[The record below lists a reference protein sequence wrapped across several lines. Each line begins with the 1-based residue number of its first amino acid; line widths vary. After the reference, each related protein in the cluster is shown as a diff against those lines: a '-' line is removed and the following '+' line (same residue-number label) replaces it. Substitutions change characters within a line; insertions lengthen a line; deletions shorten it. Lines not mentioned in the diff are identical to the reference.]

1 MENLVMYLIP
11 NFHKTLKP
19 KFLTSVSCRHYVRR
33 RNMEPEWGDYELSE
47 NCPEENGK
55 ENDRSTAA
63 RPENKWLDQTKNKDI
78 AERVARLKW
87 NWAGHLMRTEDGRW
101 TRKATEWRPR
111 TTKRNP
117 GRPKTRWKDDI
128 QKQAGTQWKSRTS
141 NRNEWRQIGEAYV
154 QKWMEK
160 SWRWWVNP
168 RKGTAPSAKKLFLS
182 RYSCCKQ
189 SKALDK
195 SINSRYLIEWITC
208 C

>member
-1 MENLVMYLIP
+1 MCPADITYAAETWSLNEGTMNYLKIAQRKMERKMIGVRLQDRRTNDWIRQ
-11 NFHKTLKP
+11 KTKV
-19 KFLTSVSCRHYVRR
+19 T
-33 RNMEPEWGDYELSE
+33 
-47 NCPEENGK
+47 
-55 ENDRSTAA
+55 
-63 RPENKWLDQTKNKDI
+63 DI

-128 QKQAGTQWKSRTS
+128 QKQAGTQWMSRTS
-141 NRNEWRQIGEAYV
+141 NRNQWRQIGEAYV